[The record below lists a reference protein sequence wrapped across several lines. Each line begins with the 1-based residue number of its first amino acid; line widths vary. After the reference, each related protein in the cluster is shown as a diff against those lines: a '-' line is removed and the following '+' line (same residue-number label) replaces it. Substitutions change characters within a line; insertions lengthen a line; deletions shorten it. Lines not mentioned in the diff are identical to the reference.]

1 METGMVATPLDLLTI
16 DLLTID
22 LLTIPPGVAEA
33 AGLLQAVDG
42 AWLEGFANLGA
53 AQSQSL
59 ERLGAA
65 FGGTPLA
72 DRLSS
77 ALAAFDRHE
86 FALDSF
92 LTLAIA
98 RSALQGAMHD
108 ALQGQILAVLGR
120 SPSPD
125 PSQSPPSSEQHPQT
139 LPQSAAVQQWLM
151 ELALAGLSRLEPEQ
165 WLAITP
171 TLAALQQDPQAWGLA
186 SLLTGWLQ
194 DLNTTLP
201 CVDFRQIPLHRWVDL
216 WSRAYLGTLPALT
229 ATPTAISGT
238 FTPLG
243 VDLRAH
249 GHCLSLRLPG
259 LLWTGDTTG
268 DVTGDIPQ
276 FAYLNYSTYTVETIA
291 AVENWLLLEV
301 LRLPMAAIA
310 QGHSLQ
316 LTGQLWPNGALQ
328 VQNDGE
334 LGAAID
340 RPSLLQTYFGPWA
353 KEAFQG
359 VSVNPSDRHPVQVGE
374 LVWFQDYTLQ
384 SSAQGLTL
392 TPKPPQAN
400 VAEPEGGDRSVNLSN
415 LRLAVD
421 RIHPLSGFTAKDLEK
436 AKGILG
442 LLQWDAGQ
450 WSLKPL
456 GIFTGKK
463 WLDPSSSA
471 MATWANPPKK
481 ASVATLQER
490 ASRLLRS

>member
-1 METGMVATPLDLLTI
+1 MVATPLDLLT
-16 DLLTID
+16 L
-22 LLTIPPGVAEA
+22 PPGVAET
-33 AGLLQAVDG
+33 AGLLQAVDE

-53 AQSQSL
+53 AQSRSL

-72 DRLSS
+72 DRLGS

-86 FALDSF
+86 FAPDSF
-92 LTLAIA
+92 LTIAIA

-120 SPSPD
+120 SSSPD
-125 PSQSPPSSEQHPQT
+125 PSPSQPSPDQHPQT
-139 LPQSAAVQQWLM
+139 PPQSAALQQWLM
-151 ELALAGLSRLEPEQ
+151 ELALAGFSRLEPEQ
-165 WLAITP
+165 WLALTP

-229 ATPTAISGT
+229 AAPTTVSGT

-249 GHCLSLRLPG
+249 SHCLSLRLPG
-259 LLWTGDTTG
+259 LLWTGDK
-268 DVTGDIPQ
+268 PQ
-276 FAYLNYSTYTVETIA
+276 FAYLSYSTYTVETIA
-291 AVENWLLLEV
+291 GVENWLLLKA
-301 LRLPMAAIA
+301 LHLPLEAIA

-328 VQNDGE
+328 VQDYGE

-340 RPSLLQTYFGPWA
+340 RPNLLQTYFGPWA

-359 VSVNPSDRHPVQVGE
+359 VSMNPSDRHPVQIGE

-384 SSAQGLTL
+384 NSAQGLTL
-392 TPKPPQAN
+392 TPNPPKSKA
-400 VAEPEGGDRSVNLSN
+400 AEPEAGDRSRNLSN
-415 LRLAVD
+415 LRLAVEQ
-421 RIHPLSGFTAKDLEK
+421 IHPLSGFTAKDLEK

-442 LLQWDAGQ
+442 LVQWDAGQ

-471 MATWANPPKK
+471 LATWAKPPKK
-481 ASVATLQER
+481 TSVATLQER